1 MLLTKL
7 HIPQPKENVVHRSA
21 LFEKLDEG
29 LTRRLILVS
38 ATAGYGK
45 TTLVSNWINKHNFQ
59 TAWYS
64 LDERDNDQVVFLKY
78 LFNSIRNLNNSIGDN
93 SLELLKSSDTIKI
106 SYIVESFINELLPI
120 EEDILIV
127 LDDFHLINNQQIS
140 DILLFL
146 LENSPKNIHFVII
159 TRQDPQIP
167 LSRIR
172 SQNEIVEIRSAE
184 LSFTKND
191 IGELFNRKLKLSLS
205 DKDIDLLKRKTEG
218 WIAGLQ
224 LVSLTFKGQD
234 NISEYIEQLAGNNK
248 YIMDYLMEEI
258 LIIQNDEMR
267 EFLLC
272 TSIFDRLSGSLCDA
286 VLGKDNSQQLLEIL
300 EKGNMFLIPLDNER
314 KWYRYHHLFADL
326 LMQRLNQYYK
336 KRIQSLHQNAGTWFE
351 QNDFALLAIEHTLK
365 AGNIKKGLELIDE
378 IIDHL
383 IATSQYGIVL
393 KFADLFPEK
402 EVFSNLKFGVMHAWT
417 LIIVGRLNEAE
428 EFLDKLNVLVHDE
441 NVKNKN
447 KVLLGRLYTTNT
459 LLKDYMGDV
468 ESATYFANLSVN
480 HLNDNDNVWSSWAYY
495 GKGLSELLQ
504 FDLEKCTSSF
514 FTGLDHAKNID
525 NTYLEIVQ
533 TFHFAYFS
541 KHRGKYQESVKICLE
556 LLEKYKEKKYTEG
569 FKFNLYSSILYS
581 TIGFIYTE
589 QGNITSGIENAFKGY
604 ELSQNLVSMSFK
616 GVGLLLLAESYY
628 KAGKLKTALETIEKQ
643 KTRLLNNSRHHLAVL
658 SFALKLKLFSQL
670 GMKNEADSL
679 YKQLSNP
686 TNNNPIEQIL
696 YGIASARYFISF
708 NKYQKADTILDE
720 LSLKLKNSKIVELFA
735 EVEIMKVLVFI
746 KTGKNEDAIN
756 SIRELLI
763 LTQREGLVRLYL
775 NEGIEIEKILKEVK
789 KEKAIKSDETLD
801 AISTDYLNLLLKGC
815 ENEKNTE
822 KSSSEN
828 VLSARERD
836 TLKLLAKEYSNQ
848 QIADDLF
855 ISLNTVKTHLKN
867 INLKLE
873 VDSRIKAVEK
883 AKKLGIL

>member
-7 HIPQPKENVVHRSA
+7 HIPQSGENVIHRPS
-21 LFEKLDEG
+21 LFDKLDQG
-29 LTRRLILVS
+29 LKRKLILVS

-45 TTLVSNWINKHNFQ
+45 TTLVSNWIYKHNFK

-78 LFNSIRNLNNSIGDN
+78 LFSSIRNIDNSIGDN

-120 EEDILIV
+120 EEDILIA

-184 LSFTKND
+184 LSFTKSD

-205 DKDIDLLKRKTEG
+205 DKDIDLLKIKTEG

-234 NISEYIEQLAGNNK
+234 NISEYIEQLAGNNR

-258 LIIQNDEMR
+258 LAIQNDEMR

-272 TSIFDRLSGSLCDA
+272 TSILDRLSGSLCDA
-286 VLGKDNSQQLLEIL
+286 VLEKKNSQNLLEIL
-300 EKGNMFLIPLDNER
+300 EKNNMFLIPLDNER
-314 KWYRYHHLFADL
+314 VWYRYHHLFGDL
-326 LMQRLNQYYK
+326 LEQRLN
-336 KRIQSLHQNAGTWFE
+336 RIYGHRIKTLHQNAGTWFE
-351 QNDFALLAIEHTLK
+351 KNKLPLHAIEHTLQ
-365 AGNIKKGLELIDE
+365 AGNIKKGLELIDQ

-383 IATSQYGIVL
+383 IATSQYAVVL
-393 KFADLFPEK
+393 KFADFFPEK

-417 LIIVGRLNEAE
+417 LIIVGRLAEAE
-428 EFLDKLNVLVHDE
+428 EFLNRLNVLVHDE
-441 NVKNKN
+441 NIKNKN

-468 ESATYFANLSVN
+468 ESAAYFANLSVN
-480 HLNDNDNVWSSWAYY
+480 HLNDNDNVWNSWAYY

-514 FTGLDHAKNID
+514 FIGLDYAKNID

-541 KHRGKYQESVKICLE
+541 KLRGKYHESVKICQE

-589 QGNITSGIENAFKGY
+589 QGNITSGIENALKGY

-628 KAGKLKTALETIEKQ
+628 KAGKIRTALETIEKQ
-643 KTRLLNNSRHHLAVL
+643 KPRLLNNSRHHLAVL
-658 SFALKLKLFSQL
+658 SFALKLKLLSQL

-679 YKQLSNP
+679 YKQLINP
-686 TNNNPIEQIL
+686 TNNNPIEHIL

-708 NKYQKADTILDE
+708 NKYQKAATILEE

-735 EVEIMKVLVFI
+735 EVEIMKALVFI
-746 KTGKNEDAIN
+746 KTGKNDDAIN
-756 SIRELLI
+756 SIRELLV
-763 LTQREGLVRLYL
+763 LTQDESLVRLYL

-789 KEKAIKSDETLD
+789 KQKAIKSNEILD
-801 AISTDYLNLLLKGC
+801 TISTDYLNLLLKGF
-815 ENEKNTE
+815 ENEKKTFNNSFE
-822 KSSSEN
+822 D
-828 VLSARERD
+828 VLSSRELD
-836 TLKLLAKEYSNQ
+836 TLKLLTKEYSNQ
-848 QIADDLF
+848 QIADELF

-873 VDSRIKAVEK
+873 VDNRIDAVKK
-883 AKKLGIL
+883 AKQIGII